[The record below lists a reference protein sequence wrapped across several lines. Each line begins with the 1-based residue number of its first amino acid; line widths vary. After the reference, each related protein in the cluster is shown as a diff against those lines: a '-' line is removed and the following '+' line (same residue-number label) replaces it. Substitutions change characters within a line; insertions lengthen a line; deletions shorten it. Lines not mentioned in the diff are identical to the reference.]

1 MVTEGGGRLQHVVED
16 VAGEDQALLGL
27 EPVGPGQGEGDGLGG
42 SRLEGEDQTSGP
54 AEPENIIQGGREG
67 GRVAHLEGLQWHQT
81 CRK

>member
-1 MVTEGGGRLQHVVED
+1 MVED

-67 GRVAHLEGLQWHQT
+67 GSFGWASMASNL
-81 CRK
+81 